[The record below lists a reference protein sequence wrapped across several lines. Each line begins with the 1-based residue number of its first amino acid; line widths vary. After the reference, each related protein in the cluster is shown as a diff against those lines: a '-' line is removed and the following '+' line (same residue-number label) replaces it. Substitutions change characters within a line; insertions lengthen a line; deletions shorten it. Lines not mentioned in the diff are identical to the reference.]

1 MESHIYLYE
10 AELITLSPVF
20 IGDGKTIGKQEY
32 CYDRRADKAYLFD
45 MNKLFGGL
53 IKHNLIK
60 KYEQFMMRHSGQ
72 LDIFFQDNQIPEGE
86 WKTWVRHV
94 EPVAD
99 HALSSK
105 NTKEIQTFIR
115 DPYGHP
121 YIPGSSLK
129 GAFRTMLLC
138 DSLLQ
143 DPELSRDLA
152 HSLDSSI
159 DYHKERNRYLSREDK
174 TMDHEIFHH
183 GISRAYPEGKL
194 EDEVNDGLRGLIIS
208 DSAPVSDDKLCICQ
222 KVDKAVNGENRA
234 MPLLRECIRPG
245 VRIPFSISIDTSE
258 CTLERNQLRD
268 AIKHYYTYYCDV
280 FMSKFHDAPV
290 VRGNSTTFFLGGGC
304 GYVSKTGTYAVLQDD
319 PSAVRKV
326 GRILNATLPR
336 KIQTKH
342 GHLMDTRKGV
352 SPHLLKCTRYGGKE
366 YQMGA
371 CSLTKLHRVQPQVSK

>member
-105 NTKEIQTFIR
+105 NTKEIQTFIK

-152 HSLDSSI
+152 YSLDSSI
-159 DYHKERNRYLSREDK
+159 DYHKERNRYLSRENK
-174 TMDHEIFHH
+174 MIDHEIFHH
-183 GISRAYPEGKL
+183 GISRVYPERKL

-245 VRIPFSISIDTSE
+245 VRIPFTISIDTSE

-268 AIKHYYTYYCDV
+268 AIKHYYTYYCNV
-280 FMSKFHDAPV
+280 FMNKFRDAPV
-290 VRGNSTTFFLGGGC
+290 VKGNSTTFFLGGGC

-319 PSAVRKV
+319 PSAVRTV

-336 KIQTKH
+336 KIQKKH

-352 SPHLLKCTRYGGKE
+352 SPHLLKCTRYKGKE

-371 CSLTKLHRVQPQVSK
+371 CSLTKFHRVQPQVSK